1 MPTSSSRGLT
11 LFLIPRSASRN
22 FNTMAAR
29 ILILMAAA
37 SALSVTRRALL
48 LASTSDSARRLL
60 NDLDEASSRLDASLN
75 TKSLPTD
82 LPSKFNVTA
91 GPAQRTGVNQRTGYC
106 WYELAGEWSR
116 LEGDQCSQRDAKGRL
131 QP

>member
-1 MPTSSSRGLT
+1 
-11 LFLIPRSASRN
+11 
-22 FNTMAAR
+22 MAAR

-48 LASTSDSARRLL
+48 LASTGDQARRLL
-60 NDLDEASSRLDASLN
+60 SDLDEASARLDPL
-75 TKSLPTD
+75 TKKALPTD
-82 LPSKFNVTA
+82 LPSRFNVTA

>member
-1 MPTSSSRGLT
+1 
-11 LFLIPRSASRN
+11 
-22 FNTMAAR
+22 MAAR

-37 SALSVTRRALL
+37 SALSVTRRVLL
-48 LASTSDSARRLL
+48 LASTGDQARRLL
-60 NDLDEASSRLDASLN
+60 SDLDEASSRLDASLN

-116 LEGDQCSQRDAKGRL
+116 LEGDQCSQRDATGRL